1 MKKLDNKVSVRIAEQ
16 FPEFV
21 RADNAGLIPFLERYY
36 EFLESA
42 ELTLTGIGASDQ
54 MLMEDG
60 VNYIQLQNEDQPTG
74 RQENKIVLEDSGI
87 SVFQNNETITG
98 FNSKATATIRVEDI
112 NANSRLFISSSNEFI
127 IGEKIT
133 GSISGATAFIDTY
146 RANPVENVSNL
157 MSYADVDDTVDT
169 FFNQFKEEFMK
180 TIPRSLAAGVDQR
193 NILKNI
199 KDLYRTKGTRKGHEI
214 FFRLLLDENIELFY
228 PNQNMLRI
236 SDGTWAD
243 DFVIRATQ
251 VNNCFLME
259 DDINEDVFLTMEDG
273 SHIETED
280 STLTT
285 GNLRNLIGQTI
296 TQDLVRDVTI
306 LEGAL
311 HHPDTAGYQGPA
323 AGYSAIEKA
332 TATVETIQELQ
343 LGSVVV
349 QDIVLNKDSIVG
361 TFVDGQTVYGIDST
375 DENNTLYAKL
385 AGQLSSITETTSGQY
400 YKTTDLIP
408 VTTRMPLGGV
418 GASANISEISYG
430 SISNI
435 EVSSVGSGYENG
447 DTITVNNTGTSGTG
461 LSAEIAVTNGG
472 FAPETGSL
480 LEQFRFTLESGTPGG
495 TGELITE
502 DTVPLYFNQEE
513 DYGMSATD
521 HIVMEDQTVF
531 FENKL
536 GNKIAQE
543 SGSGTGDITDIRVL
557 SIGTNYSSIPTLTL
571 PTAGSRTGGKVV
583 AKGDGTVGNIR
594 RVEISESGVGYNE
607 GPTITPPVRLLLT
620 GVTGSATA
628 ATTATGG
635 TSTATGTVDS
645 WDATLGLLTLTSTS
659 GTFTATETVTA
670 SGGFSA
676 TVAAV
681 EKSVLTA
688 TAITA
693 GQFGKYVN
701 EDGWLS
707 EDSKKIQDSF
717 YYQDFSYVVKTST
730 AIGEWRNELLGT
742 AHPSGFALFGEIN
755 PVATLNMQVKQA
767 STSSLLVDGRET
779 QTPELF
785 SLFNTIFTTKFGRR
799 LGTAAETASTTP
811 TTGVSRNTALE
822 NAKDTSLTLHIVLDK
837 HIQARALTTI
847 NNIGDA
853 GWRIENADTFKFSQ
867 GFVKSAANNLTY
879 LSNTGFYENRE
890 MTTLDGAINNSATT
904 ISLTSAAQFPTSG
917 TIVIGSEQITYTG
930 KSSNDLTG
938 CTRGADIQG
947 TTSAASHADDATVYH
962 FKFISTNN
970 YGYRIQDWGS
980 VTLDS
985 IINYPGTK
993 HNIPAPSEISIGKS
1007 T

>member
-21 RADNAGLIPFLERYY
+21 RADNAGIITFLEKYY

-42 ELTLTGIGASDQ
+42 ELTLTSVGAVDQ
-54 MLMEDG
+54 LLMEDG
-60 VNYIQLQNEDQPTG
+60 VNFIQLQNEDQPTD
-74 RQENKIVLEDSGI
+74 RQNNKTVLEDSGI
-87 SVFQNNETITG
+87 SVFQNGETITG
-98 FNSKATATIRVEDI
+98 ETSGATATIRVEDI
-112 NANSRLFISSSNEFI
+112 NANSKLFITSSNAFL

-133 GSISGATAFIDTY
+133 GGTSGATALIDKY

-169 FFNQFKEEFMK
+169 FFDQFKEAFMK
-180 TIPRSLAAGVDQR
+180 TIPRSLATGVNQR

-199 KDLYRTKGTRKGHEI
+199 KDLYRAKGTRKGHEI

-228 PNQNMLRI
+228 PNQNMLRV
-236 SDGTWAD
+236 SDGNWSD
-243 DFVIRATQ
+243 DFIIRATQ
-251 VNNCFLME
+251 VNNCFVME
-259 DDINEDVFLTMEDG
+259 EDINNDIFLTMEDG

-285 GNLRNLIGQTI
+285 GILKNLIGQTI
-296 TQDLVRDVTI
+296 TQDLVRDTSI
-306 LEGAL
+306 LTGAL
-311 HHPDTAGYQGPA
+311 HHPDHVDYQGPTAGYSEIG
-323 AGYSAIEKA
+323 KA

-343 LGSVVV
+343 LGSIVV

-361 TFVDGQTVYGIDST
+361 TFVEGQTVYGIDNT
-375 DENNTLYAKL
+375 DENATLYAKL
-385 AGQLSSITETTSGQY
+385 SGQLSSITETTPGQY

-408 VTTRMPLGGV
+408 ITTRMPGG
-418 GASANISEISYG
+418 GQGGSASISEISYG
-430 SISNI
+430 SISNVD
-435 EVSSVGSGYENG
+435 VSSVGSGYENG

-461 LSAEIAVTNGG
+461 LSAEIAVVNGG

-480 LEQFRFTLESGTPGG
+480 LEQFRFTTESGTAGYP
-495 TGELITE
+495 GELTTE

-543 SGSGTGDITDIRVL
+543 SGSGSGDITDIRVL
-557 SIGTNYSSIPTLTL
+557 SIGTNYSSLPTLTL
-571 PTAGSRTGGKVV
+571 PTTGSRSGGKVV
-583 AKGDGTVGNIR
+583 AKGDGAVGNIR
-594 RVEISESGVGYNE
+594 RVGISESGVGYAE
-607 GPTITPPVRLLLT
+607 GPTVTPPVRLLLT

-628 ATTATGG
+628 ATTATGS
-635 TSTATGTVDS
+635 TSTATATIDG
-645 WDATLGLLTLTSTS
+645 WDATLGLLTLTSCLN
-659 GTFTATETVTA
+659 TFTLGETITA

-676 TVAAV
+676 TIVTM
-681 EKSVLTA
+681 EKATLTA

-693 GQFGKYVN
+693 GQFGKYIN

-730 AIGEWRNELLGT
+730 AIGEWRNQLLGT

-755 PVATLNMQVKQA
+755 PIAQINMQIKTA
-767 STSSLLVDGRET
+767 SGSSLLVDGRAT

-785 SLFNTIFTTKFGRR
+785 SLFNTIFTTKLGRR
-799 LGTAAETASTTP
+799 LGTAADTISTAP
-811 TTGVSRNTALE
+811 EVGVSRNTALS
-822 NAKDTSLTLHIVLDK
+822 NAKDTSLTLHIVLD
-837 HIQARALTTI
+837 RALAARGLKTLGYK
-847 NNIGDA
+847 GDA
-853 GWRIENADTFKFSQ
+853 KPTVENADTFKFSQ

-890 MTTLDGAINNSATT
+890 QTTLDGAINNSATT
-904 ISLTSAAQFPTSG
+904 ISLTSAAQFPTAG

-947 TTSAASHADDATVYH
+947 TTSAASHSDDATVHH

-970 YGYRIQDWGS
+970 YGYRVQDWGS
-980 VTLDS
+980 ITIDTIV
-985 IINYPGTK
+985 NYPGTK
-993 HNIPAPSEISIGKS
+993 HNIPAPSEITIGKS

>member
-21 RADNAGLIPFLERYY
+21 RADNAGIIPFLERYY

-42 ELTLTGIGASDQ
+42 ELTLTGVGAVDQ
-54 MLMEDG
+54 LLMEDD

-74 RQENKIVLEDSGI
+74 RQENKIVLEDSGV
-87 SVFQNNETITG
+87 SVFQNGETITG

-112 NANSRLFISSSNEFI
+112 NANSRLFITSSNAFL
-127 IGEKIT
+127 IGEKVT
-133 GSISGATAFIDTY
+133 GSISGATGLISKY

-169 FFNQFKEEFMK
+169 FFDRFKEAFMK
-180 TIPRSLAAGVDQR
+180 TIPRSLATGIDQR

-199 KDLYRTKGTRKGHEI
+199 KDLYRAKGTRKGHEI
-214 FFRLLLDENIELFY
+214 FFRMLLDENIELFY
-228 PNQNMLRI
+228 PNQNMLRV
-236 SDGTWAD
+236 SDGNWAN
-243 DFVIRATQ
+243 DFVIRAVQ
-251 VNNCFLME
+251 VNDCFVME

-273 SHIETED
+273 SHIEQED

-323 AGYSAIEKA
+323 EGYSAIEKA

-343 LGSVVV
+343 LGSIVV

-361 TFVDGQTVYGIDST
+361 TFVEGQTVYGIDNT
-375 DENNTLYAKL
+375 DENVTLYAKL
-385 AGQLSSITETTSGQY
+385 AGQLSSVTETTPGQY
-400 YKTTDLIP
+400 YKTSDLIP
-408 VTTRMPLGGV
+408 ITTRMPGG
-418 GASANISEISYG
+418 GEGGSASISEISYG

-435 EVSSVGSGYENG
+435 EVSSVGSGYEMG
-447 DTITVNNTGTSGTG
+447 DTITVTNTGTSGTG
-461 LSAEIAVTNGG
+461 LAAEVAVTNGG

-480 LEQFRFTLESGTPGG
+480 STEFRFTLESGTPGG
-495 TGELITE
+495 TGELTTE
-502 DTVPLYFNQEE
+502 DTVPLYFTQEE
-513 DYGMSATD
+513 NYDMSATD
-521 HIVMEDQTVF
+521 HIVLEPQTVF
-531 FENKL
+531 HENRL
-536 GNKIAQE
+536 GDKIAQE

-557 SIGTNYSSIPTLTL
+557 SKGTNYSSLPTLAL
-571 PTAGSRTGGKVV
+571 PTGGSRSGGKVV
-583 AKGDGTVGNIR
+583 AKGDGAVGNIR
-594 RVEISESGVGYNE
+594 RIDVSESGVGYAE
-607 GPTITPPVRLLLT
+607 GPTVTPPVRLLLIN
-620 GVTGSATA
+620 VTGSATA

-635 TSTATGTVDS
+635 TSSATGTIS
-645 WDATLGLLTLTSTS
+645 EWDATLGLLTLTGTS
-659 GTFTATETVTA
+659 GTFQFAETVSA

-676 TVAAV
+676 TVCAV
-681 EKSVLTA
+681 EKSVLTG

-693 GQFGKYVN
+693 GQFGKYAN

-707 EDSKKIQDSF
+707 EDSKRIQDSF

-755 PVATLNMQVKQA
+755 PVARLNMQVKQA

-779 QTPELF
+779 KTPELF
-785 SLFNTIFTTKFGRR
+785 SLFKTIFTTKFGRR
-799 LGTAAETASTTP
+799 LGTAADTISSAP
-811 TTGVSRNTALE
+811 TTGVDRDADLS
-822 NAKDTSLTLHIVLDK
+822 NAKDVNLTLRINLSK
-837 HIQARALTTI
+837 HIQPRALTTLGY
-847 NNIGDA
+847 NGD
-853 GWRIENADTFKFSQ
+853 GGVRVENADTFKFSN
-867 GFVKSAANNLTY
+867 GFVSSAANSLSY

-890 MTTLDGAINNSATT
+890 QTTLNGAINNSVTT
-904 ISLTSAAQFPTSG
+904 IALTSAAQFPTAG
-917 TIVIGSEQITYTG
+917 TIVVGSEQITYTG
-930 KSSNDLTG
+930 KSGNNLTG

-947 TTSAASHADDATVYH
+947 TTSPAAHSNGAIVHH

-980 VTLDS
+980 ITLDT

-993 HNIPAPSEISIGKS
+993 HNIPAPSEITIGKS